1 MSTLSICVVSFSDVF
16 LACFAYSRVM
26 LLPEILQTTHPDFD
40 VFSADRASNFAI
52 GDDEISS
59 LVSLGAR

>member
-1 MSTLSICVVSFSDVF
+1 MLSICVVSLSDVF

-26 LLPEILQTTHPDFD
+26 LLLEILQTTHPDFD

-52 GDDEISS
+52 SDDEISS